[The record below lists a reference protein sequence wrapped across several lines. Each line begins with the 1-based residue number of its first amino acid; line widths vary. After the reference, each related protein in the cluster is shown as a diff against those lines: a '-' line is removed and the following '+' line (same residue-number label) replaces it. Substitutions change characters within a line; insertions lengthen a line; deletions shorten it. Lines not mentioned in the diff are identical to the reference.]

1 MGFTNDQAKA
11 ALELSKNNL
20 VINYNFFFHIKKKK
34 KKRII

>member
-20 VINYNFFFHIKKKK
+20 VINYNFLSFI
-34 KKRII
+34 

>member
-20 VINYNFFFHIKKKK
+20 VINYNFLSLN
-34 KKRII
+34 

>member
-20 VINYNFFFHIKKKK
+20 VINYFL
-34 KKRII
+34 IILMQLLLDH